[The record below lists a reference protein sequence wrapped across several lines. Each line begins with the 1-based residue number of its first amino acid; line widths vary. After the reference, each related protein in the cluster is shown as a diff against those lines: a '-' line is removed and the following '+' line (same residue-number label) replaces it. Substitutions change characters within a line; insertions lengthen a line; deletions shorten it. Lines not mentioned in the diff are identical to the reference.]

1 MIVRNNLISLQ
12 YLNLQSSNIPQ
23 YPCIKNS
30 YIHRGVTNL
39 IIGRIGYPNFA
50 WAMNWILL
58 KFQKSATWKTFI
70 LRNKSKKEKKRRKI
84 HRIHLLTPWIRMI
97 NHKIKIVKLIKQRGV
112 CSKSHKV
119 MKYHCSG
126 INLKLKLPKSLEGKA
141 CFLLKKIMHSNKKLF
156 KTLIDCQY

>member
-39 IIGRIGYPNFA
+39 IIGRIGYLNFA

-70 LRNKSKKEKKRRKI
+70 LRNKSKKEKKRKKV
-84 HRIHLLTPWIRMI
+84 HRIHLLTPWIRMTK
-97 NHKIKIVKLIKQRGV
+97 HKSKIVKLIKQRGV

-141 CFLLKKIMHSNKKLF
+141 CF
-156 KTLIDCQY
+156 